1 VGEDSKRLFF
11 CFYQQKIEWVRLKQK
26 YPDLYE
32 EAKAYE
38 KPNRVNG
45 NVFYWCQ
52 NESLEELEKPERMA
66 EILEKWKIQQ
76 ARTAQSRKNTPLVTT
91 LAGLET
97 NEAPSTGCLICH
109 L

>member
-1 VGEDSKRLFF
+1 LER
-11 CFYQQKIEWVRLKQK
+11 
-26 YPDLYE
+26 YPELYE

-45 NVFYWCQ
+45 NVFYWCKD
-52 NESLEELEKPERMA
+52 EPLTELEKPERVA
-66 EILEKWKIQQ
+66 EIKERWEKQQ
-76 ARTAQSRKNTPLVTT
+76 ERIAQNKKNQPLVTT

-97 NEAPSTGCLICH
+97 NEAPATGCLICH

>member
-1 VGEDSKRLFF
+1 L
-11 CFYQQKIEWVRLKQK
+11 LKQK
-26 YPDLYE
+26 YPKLYE

-52 NESLEELEKPERMA
+52 NESLEQLEQPERIA
-66 EILEKWKIQQ
+66 EILEKSKLQQ
-76 ARTAQSRKNTPLVTT
+76 ARTAQRRKNLPLVTT
-91 LAGLET
+91 LAGLKTKET
-97 NEAPSTGCLICH
+97 PSSGCLICH